1 MKTATDTAA
10 TKLISAFSLTFN
22 GEHAG
27 RIVVAWGRSGGTATA
42 SVWIH
47 GGPLACSPSLHGSA
61 GGYGY
66 DKESAAVADAFNRWV
81 KGRAEV
87 AHWQTDTAK
96 VPPPGIAAKV
106 EEIAR
111 AHGAGWGAIESVLVA
126 LGYKVARI
134 L

>member
-1 MKTATDTAA
+1 MRTAMDVAA
-10 TKLISAFSLTFN
+10 AKLVSAFSLTFA
-22 GEHAG
+22 GEWAG
-27 RIVVAWGRSGGTATA
+27 KIVVAWGRSGGTATA

-47 GGPLACSPSLHGSA
+47 GGPLACSPSLHGTA

-66 DKESAAVADAFNRWV
+66 DKESAAVADAFDRWA

-96 VPPPGIAAKV
+96 VPPPEIAAQV

-111 AHGAGWGAIESVLVA
+111 AHGVGWSAIESALA
-126 LGYKVARI
+126 GLGYKVARI